1 MIQMQYKHYESELD
15 IFKLRPTF
23 DSQRFTDLITFMSHV
38 GPCYKTECQQLPLQ
52 MMELMETNANSL
64 HPDVRFKL
72 FQCLVQLHN
81 KDMIDPVKI
90 LQLAFKLFSVQD
102 KNLRI
107 AVGDFIINDIK
118 GLNKN
123 KNNEKVNRK
132 VQALLFDIL
141 AEDTTIAARKTI
153 YILSE
158 LYRRKIWTD
167 SRTVNVI
174 ASACKSNSTRVM
186 IAALNFFLGI
196 ENRMHEVDLFVSL
209 LSYVMFLIIY
219 VYCIFYVLIG

>member
-1 MIQMQYKHYESELD
+1 MQYKHYESELD
-15 IFKLRPTF
+15 IFKLRPTY

-38 GPCYKTECQQLPLQ
+38 GPCYKEESAHLPIQ
-52 MMELMETNANSL
+52 MMELMETNASSL

-72 FQCLVQLHN
+72 FQCLIQLHN
-81 KDMIDPVKI
+81 KNMIDPVRI
-90 LQLAFKLFSVQD
+90 LQLSFKLFSVQD

-123 KNNEKVNRK
+123 RTNEKINRK

-167 SRTVNVI
+167 ARTVNVI

-196 ENRMHEVDLFVSL
+196 EMKMHEVSL
-209 LSYVMFLIIY
+209 LLCCSGGCHVIDSHSHVVIPSG
-219 VYCIFYVLIG
+219 IS

>member
-1 MIQMQYKHYESELD
+1 MVQCFLHSYIVCFAHTLKFGYQMQYKHYESELD
-15 IFKLRPTF
+15 IFKLRPTY
-23 DSQRFTDLITFMSHV
+23 DSARFTDLITFMSHV
-38 GPCYKTECQQLPLQ
+38 GPCYKKECSQLPIQ

-72 FQCLVQLHN
+72 FQCIIQLHN

-90 LQLAFKLFSVQD
+90 LQLSFKLFSVQD

-123 KNNEKVNRK
+123 KTNEKVNRK

-167 SRTVNVI
+167 ARTVNVI
-174 ASACKSNSTRVM
+174 ASACKSSSTRVM

-196 ENRMHEVDLFVSL
+196 EMKMHEVWHAT
-209 LSYVMFLIIY
+209 
-219 VYCIFYVLIG
+219 